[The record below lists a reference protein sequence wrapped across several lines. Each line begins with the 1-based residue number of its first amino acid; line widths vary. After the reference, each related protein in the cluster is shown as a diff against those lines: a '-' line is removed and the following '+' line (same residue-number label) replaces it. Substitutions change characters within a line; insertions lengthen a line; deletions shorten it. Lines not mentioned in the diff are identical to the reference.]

1 VTPLLAWSPFGGVL
15 ESNFWTPASLV
26 RLPFPAA
33 RVVMMAMSC
42 VFFDFAQHED
52 IFGFLYMR
60 IIGER
65 PTVASV
71 GGTAVSYGHG
81 DERYA

>member
-1 VTPLLAWSPFGGVL
+1 LA
-15 ESNFWTPASLV
+15 SNFGLQASLI
-26 RLPFPAA
+26 RLPFPAV

-42 VFFDFAQHED
+42 VFCDFAQHED